1 MSGCCST
8 QISPGET
15 ASPSS
20 GDAVAAK
27 EWLKLGIAALIAG
40 QTMVFGLGVNISP
53 PEGTERWVIHALLA
67 VSVLAVY
74 LLAGLPLTWEAFKQL
89 RRGRVVLE
97 QLFLAGIAGAFFAS
111 LHATLTGHGDV
122 YYEVVAVLLAIYTF
136 GNLIR
141 RRRRQAALRSAEVL
155 RREFETCR
163 RLTCCGKVVEVPL
176 AEVEPGDRL
185 VVYPGDGVPVDGVVA
200 EGVGFVRE
208 TPLTGEPFPVV
219 RREGDEIFAGT
230 TVLDDRIVIEAR
242 TAGNA
247 RRLDGLLRRVA
258 EAHERPSHIQEEADR
273 LVSWFLPIVLVVSLL
288 TLVFWTWSA
297 GWVVGLFNSLA
308 VLVVACPCAM
318 GLATPI
324 GIWNALNAL
333 ASRGVVA
340 GSGDFIDRMGRV
352 DTVVFDKTGTLSEE
366 NLQLVDFADNGK
378 YSRDTI
384 KSWVGALQ
392 AHSRHP
398 VARAFHE
405 WRSGEAAVGVSDYKT
420 LPGVGVEGW
429 VKSGE
434 APARRVRIGNERLL
448 DERAS
453 SEAEALRR
461 KLKASER
468 QSRELFVEIDG
479 VLAGVGV
486 LRETLR
492 ASVDKLFFEL
502 ERMGI
507 EVHVMTGDREA
518 SLSGLDWKNAR
529 AGLLP
534 EEKADLVRGL
544 REAGKTVLYVGD
556 GVNDSPALAAADAG
570 LALASGAGLAR
581 EAARAELFGADL
593 AAVPEAIGLCGRV
606 LRGIRNNLLY
616 AGVYNVAGISL
627 ASSGVLHPVVAAL
640 LMVVSSFTVTVRA
653 LRFSEHRG
661 KAGDSIAWTAAE
673 GEEPENPEVEA
684 SDRVLRPE
692 PYLRG

>member
-1 MSGCCST
+1 MSGCCSS
-8 QISPGET
+8 QIAPAE
-15 ASPSS
+15 SS
-20 GDAVAAK
+20 SADDAVAAK
-27 EWLKLGIAALIAG
+27 EWLKLGVAALIAG

-74 LLAGLPLTWEAFKQL
+74 LLAGLPLTREAFRQL

-163 RLTCCGKVVEVPL
+163 RLTCCGKVVEIPL

-185 VVYPGDGVPVDGVVA
+185 VVYPGDGVPVDGTVV

-242 TAGNA
+242 TAGHE
-247 RRLDGLLRRVA
+247 RRLDGLLQRVA

-273 LVSWFLPIVLVVSLL
+273 LVSWFLPIVLLVSVL

-297 GWVVGLFNSLA
+297 GWVVGLFNALA

-324 GIWNALNAL
+324 GVWNALNAL

-340 GSGDFIDRMGRV
+340 GSGDFIDRIGRV

-366 NLQLVDFADNGK
+366 NLQLVDFAANPE
-378 YSRDTI
+378 YSREGI
-384 KSWVGALQ
+384 KFLVGALQ
-392 AHSRHP
+392 SHSRHP

-405 WRSGEAAVGVSDYKT
+405 WLPSEKTFSVSDYQT

-429 VKSGE
+429 VKSGDE
-434 APARRVRIGNERLL
+434 PARRVRIGNERLL
-448 DERAS
+448 EEGRGADVEV
-453 SEAEALRR
+453 LRR
-461 KLKASER
+461 RLKASER
-468 QSRELFVEIDG
+468 QSRELYVEIDG
-479 VLAGVGV
+479 ALAGIGV

-492 ASVDKLFFEL
+492 TSVDEAFAEL

-518 SLSGLDWKNAR
+518 SLSGLRWKNAR

-534 EEKADLVRGL
+534 EEKADLVRAL
-544 REAGKTVLYVGD
+544 REQGRRVLYVGD
-556 GVNDSPALAAADAG
+556 GINDSPALAAADAG
-570 LALASGAGLAR
+570 LALAAGAGLAR
-581 EAARAELFGADL
+581 EAARAELFGTDL
-593 AAVPEAIGLCGRV
+593 ATVPEAIGLCRRV

-627 ASSGVLHPVVAAL
+627 AASGVLHPVVAAL

-653 LRFSEHRG
+653 LRFSEYRG
-661 KAGDSIAWTAAE
+661 KTGDSIAWTAAE
-673 GEEPENPEVEA
+673 GESTDNPEEEA
-684 SDRVLRPE
+684 ADRVLRPE

>member
-8 QISPGET
+8 QIAPGET
-15 ASPSS
+15 ASSS
-20 GDAVAAK
+20 SDDAVAAK
-27 EWLKLGIAALIAG
+27 EWLKLGVAALIAG

-53 PEGTERWVIHALLA
+53 PEGIERWVIHGLLA

-74 LLAGLPLTWEAFKQL
+74 LLAGLTLTRDAFKQL

-185 VVYPGDGVPVDGVVA
+185 VVYPGDGVPVDGTVV
-200 EGVGFVRE
+200 EGTGFVRE

-230 TVLDDRIVIEAR
+230 TVLDDRIVIEAG
-242 TAGNA
+242 TAGHE
-247 RRLDGLLRRVA
+247 RRLDGLLQRVA

-273 LVSWFLPIVLVVSLL
+273 LVSWFLPVVLVVSLL

-297 GWVVGLFNSLA
+297 GWVVGLFNALA

-333 ASRGVVA
+333 ASRGVA
-340 GSGDFIDRMGRV
+340 AASGDFIDRMGRV

-366 NLQLVDFADNGK
+366 NLQLVDFADNGAF
-378 YSRDTI
+378 SRDRI

-405 WRSGEAAVGVSDYKT
+405 WLPREDGIIVSDYRT
-420 LPGVGVEGW
+420 LPGVGVEGGI
-429 VKSGE
+429 KSGDE
-434 APARRVRIGNERLL
+434 PVRRVRIGNERLL
-448 DERAS
+448 DEAS
-453 SEAEALRR
+453 AAAAETLRR

-468 QSRELFVEIDG
+468 QSRELYVKIDG
-479 VLAGVGV
+479 ALAGVGV
-486 LRETLR
+486 LRETFR
-492 ASVDKLFFEL
+492 TSVDEAFGEL

-518 SLSGLDWKNAR
+518 SLSGLGWKNAR

-544 REAGKTVLYVGD
+544 RDQGRNVLYVGD
-556 GVNDSPALAAADAG
+556 GVNDSPALAAANAG

-581 EAARAELFGADL
+581 EAARAELFGTDL
-593 AAVPEAIGLCGRV
+593 AAVPDTIGLCRRV

-616 AGVYNVAGISL
+616 AGVYNVAGISF
-627 ASSGVLHPVVAAL
+627 AASGVLHPVVAAL

-653 LRFSEHRG
+653 LRFSEYRG
-661 KAGDSIAWTAAE
+661 KPGESQAWTEAE
-673 GEEPENPEVEA
+673 EENPENSEEETA
-684 SDRVLRPE
+684 ETVLRPE